1 MFLLD
6 CKKKEIRHKK
16 ATKFRRIQLALSI
29 PKSWKKQIL
38 SIANIQKAFHM
49 TSSPYYNALDKH
61 FK

>member
-6 CKKKEIRHKK
+6 CNKKEIRHKK

-38 SIANIQKAFHM
+38 SIANIQKAFSYDII
-49 TSSPYYNALDKH
+49 TLLQRIR
-61 FK
+61 

>member
-38 SIANIQKAFHM
+38 SIENIQKAFSYDII
-49 TSSPYYNALDKH
+49 TLLQRIR
-61 FK
+61 

>member
-16 ATKFRRIQLALSI
+16 ATKFRQIQLALSI

-38 SIANIQKAFHM
+38 SIANIQKAFSYDII
-49 TSSPYYNALDKH
+49 TLLQRIR
-61 FK
+61 

>member
-29 PKSWKKQIL
+29 SKSWKKQIL
-38 SIANIQKAFHM
+38 SIANIQKAFSYDII
-49 TSSPYYNALDKH
+49 TLLQRIR
-61 FK
+61 